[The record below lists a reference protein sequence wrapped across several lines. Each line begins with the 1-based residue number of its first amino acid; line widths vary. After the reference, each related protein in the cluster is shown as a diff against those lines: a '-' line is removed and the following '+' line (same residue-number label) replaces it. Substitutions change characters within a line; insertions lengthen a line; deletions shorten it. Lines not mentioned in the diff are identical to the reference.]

1 MNSITTISIVAGT
14 VVIIGGVA
22 YAIYRY
28 MNPPTNVPTKATFE
42 VSDILNW
49 VDEILPNIKVE
60 DGYTYRVKV
69 LPTEDTQQLLTRKLK
84 NAYAILFVAQKEDKN
99 IILKQRIIVAR
110 FLATELNSL
119 KQGNIVEMPVEI

>member
-14 VVIIGGVA
+14 VAIIGGVA
-22 YAIYRY
+22 YAIYRH
-28 MNPPTNVPTKATFE
+28 MSTPTNVPTKDTFE

-49 VDEILPNIKVE
+49 VDDIFPNIKVE

-69 LPTEDTQQLLTRKLK
+69 LPTEDTQRLLTRKVK

-99 IILKQRIIVAR
+99 VILKQRIIVAR
-110 FLATELNSL
+110 NLATELNSL

>member
-14 VVIIGGVA
+14 VVAIGGVA

-28 MNPPTNVPTKATFE
+28 MNPSTKVPTKATFE

-110 FLATELNSL
+110 NLATELNSL

>member
-14 VVIIGGVA
+14 VVVIGGVA

-28 MNPPTNVPTKATFE
+28 MNPSTKVPTKATFE

-110 FLATELNSL
+110 NLATELNSL